1 MRRRILVPIRDEPE
15 LTEDA
20 IRNSLLNWLSQPV
33 VSASSTSNP
42 DSDLIRIYA
51 ARNLNENGR
60 ATMVHPFKTCRI
72 NYEVAKAQLLNIF
85 TYALDSE
92 TTLPLGLIKDSLK
105 WSLKTTEDIEQ
116 LVLDTPAPGN
126 KVLATIE
133 IIEPELT
140 WIEVTQA
147 IKDSLSE

>member
-1 MRRRILVPIRDEPE
+1 ML
-15 LTEDA
+15 
-20 IRNSLLNWLSQPV
+20 
-33 VSASSTSNP
+33 
-42 DSDLIRIYA
+42 
-51 ARNLNENGR
+51 
-60 ATMVHPFKTCRI
+60 
-72 NYEVAKAQLLNIF
+72 QLLNIF

>member
-33 VSASSTSNP
+33 VSASATSNP

-60 ATMVHPFKTCRI
+60 ATMIHPFK
-72 NYEVAKAQLLNIF
+72 NLSYQLR
-85 TYALDSE
+85 SC
-92 TTLPLGLIKDSLK
+92 
-105 WSLKTTEDIEQ
+105 
-116 LVLDTPAPGN
+116 
-126 KVLATIE
+126 
-133 IIEPELT
+133 
-140 WIEVTQA
+140 
-147 IKDSLSE
+147 

>member
-51 ARNLNENGR
+51 ARNLNENGFILSKLVVSI
-60 ATMVHPFKTCRI
+60 TKLLKH
-72 NYEVAKAQLLNIF
+72 NYLTF
-85 TYALDSE
+85 
-92 TTLPLGLIKDSLK
+92 LP
-105 WSLKTTEDIEQ
+105 
-116 LVLDTPAPGN
+116 TP
-126 KVLATIE
+126 
-133 IIEPELT
+133 
-140 WIEVTQA
+140 
-147 IKDSLSE
+147 